1 MNVTV
6 PVAAEG
12 AIVAVRVIEAPATAV
27 LVGVAVRVVV
37 VLAAPEL
44 VMV

>member
-12 AIVAVRVIEAPATAV
+12 TIVAVSVIGAPAIAV

-37 VLAAPEL
+37 VLVAPEL